1 MNNKLLYLVLMSLI
15 LLPAYAAGQDN
26 LRIPKPGSVLSTL
39 YKPHPRLLIQKDGIE
54 RIKRLRDTDDTLRK
68 YMGDVLTIAD
78 DICTKPVL
86 TYKAREGYRLMSVS
100 RECIR
105 RMYTLGMAW
114 FLTGDEKYARKAE
127 EDLLAVSSFDN
138 WTPSLTII
146 YPLQEKHKR
155 AEEKSGRTTYSFLD
169 VSETTHAVGIGYDW
183 FYHYLSEQSREK
195 IKSGLI
201 KNGLELG
208 VQAYTGKGKES
219 GIKDEWTTY
228 NHNWNM
234 VCNGGLIVGAL
245 AIAETDPDYAKVI
258 IPGAVESLPI
268 ALTTYGPDGAWPE
281 GPSYW
286 GYATRYTVFGLAAL
300 QSALGTDFRLS
311 EIKGL
316 SETGLF
322 PLYTTGPTGM
332 YLNFADSPENNRRRS
347 IPCLFWLGKR
357 YGSSFVSNQE
367 HQMIG
372 HRKTDPLHLVW
383 YEPYSQEGSHNLDLD
398 KHFRGDVEIALFR
411 STWNDENA
419 LFAGVKAG
427 DNTFNHAH
435 LDLGSFELEAL
446 GVKWIRDLGRDDYS
460 LPGLFDFYYL
470 TGKRGGQR
478 WTYYRNNSFSHNIP
492 ILDGSN
498 QDELAKAKFLKFESG
513 PSFSYVT
520 VDLTDAYA
528 QWSGKTTRGVGVV
541 GKHRAVLVQDEFD
554 MKKSCDVRWGIT
566 TNAVIETNGSQAKL
580 VQDGE
585 IMTARILAP
594 KNARF
599 TVESAEQ
606 ESPQSRNEGA
616 SRLVIDLGKQTGSVR
631 ITVLFSPHWEDGEI
645 EDAEVRALEEW

>member
-1 MNNKLLYLVLMSLI
+1 MNNKLLCLAMSLI
-15 LLPAYAAGQDN
+15 FIPAYAACQDN
-26 LRIPKPGSVLSTL
+26 LHVPKSESVLSTL
-39 YKPHPRLLIQKDGIE
+39 YKQHPRLILHKDEIE
-54 RIKRLRDTDDTLRK
+54 RIKRFRDTDYTLRK
-68 YMGDVLTIAD
+68 YIGDVLKNAD
-78 DICTKPVL
+78 EICTKPVL

-114 FLTGDEKYARKAE
+114 FLTGDEKYAHKAE

-155 AEEKSGRTTYSFLD
+155 AEEKYGRTTYSFLD

-183 FYHYLSEQSREK
+183 FYEFLSEGSREK
-195 IKSGLI
+195 IKAGLI

-219 GIKDEWTTY
+219 GSKDEWTTY

-234 VCNGGLIVGAL
+234 VCNGGLIIGAL
-245 AIAETDPDYAKVI
+245 AIAETDPGYAEII

-268 ALTTYGPDGAWPE
+268 ALMTYGPDGAWPE

-286 GYATRYTVFGLAAL
+286 GYATRYTVFGLAAM
-300 QSALGTDFRLS
+300 QSALGTDFGLS
-311 EIKGL
+311 DIKGL

-322 PLYTTGPTGM
+322 PLYTTGPSGM
-332 YLNFADSPENNRRRS
+332 YLNFADSPENNHRRS

-372 HRKTDPLHLVW
+372 NQNADPLHLVW
-383 YEPYSQEGSHNLDLD
+383 YCPYSQRDSHNLDLD

-411 STWNDENA
+411 SAWNDENA
-419 LFAGVKAG
+419 LFVGVKAG

-492 ILDGSN
+492 TIDGAN
-498 QDELAKAKFLKFESG
+498 QDELAKATILKFKSDSAF
-513 PSFSYVT
+513 SFVT

-528 QWSGKTTRGVGVV
+528 QWSEKTIRGVGVV
-541 GKHRAVLVQDEFD
+541 GNRRAVLVQDEFE
-554 MKKSCDVRWGIT
+554 MKQSCEVRWGIT
-566 TNAVIETNGSQAKL
+566 SDAVIETDGSQAQL
-580 VQDGE
+580 MQDGKL
-585 IMTARILAP
+585 MTARILAP
-594 KNARF
+594 ENARF
-599 TVESAEQ
+599 IVESAEQ
-606 ESPQSRNEGA
+606 EPPQSRNEGVN
-616 SRLVIDLGKQTGSVR
+616 RLVIDLGKRNGSVR
-631 ITVLFSPHWEDGEI
+631 IAVLFSPRWENGEV
-645 EDAEVRALEEW
+645 EDVVVKRLGEW